1 MELVVDVLLLLD
13 FDMPEALYA
22 FLLRGR
28 SVVMPGVGIDLG
40 DAEGEEGEGE
50 ELEDFGGCGG
60 RVDRG
65 ESGFLL

>member
-1 MELVVDVLLLLD
+1 VELVVDVLLLLD
-13 FDMPEALYA
+13 FDMPEALCA

-50 ELEDFGGCGG
+50 ELEDFGCCGG
-60 RVDRG
+60 GVDGG
-65 ESGFLL
+65 ESGFLF